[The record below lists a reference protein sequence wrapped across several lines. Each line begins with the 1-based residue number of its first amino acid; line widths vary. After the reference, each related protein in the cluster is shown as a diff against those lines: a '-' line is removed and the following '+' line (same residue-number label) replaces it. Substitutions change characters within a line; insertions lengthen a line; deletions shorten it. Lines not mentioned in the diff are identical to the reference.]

1 MLTDV
6 LKKGRKETLSYNID
20 ARVLVTLITL
30 DVANKLTVGPRC
42 FSIELSRFD
51 SNNEVSYRDLSSGN
65 EVNVAV
71 SSRRWKDVNVSV
83 AKQSEAAI
91 KGLPVLQH
99 ELTTRTT
106 FYRAVHSTIRTAIRR
121 KKVREMWGTSW
132 KL

>member
-1 MLTDV
+1 MMKDTGRNKKENIFSFLFFCILLVFSHLPNQVSRLDRFPSLVLFIRIQMLTDV

-51 SNNEVSYRDLSSGN
+51 SNNGVSYRDLSSGN

-71 SSRRWKDVNVSV
+71 SSRR
-83 AKQSEAAI
+83 
-91 KGLPVLQH
+91 
-99 ELTTRTT
+99 
-106 FYRAVHSTIRTAIRR
+106 
-121 KKVREMWGTSW
+121 
-132 KL
+132 

>member
-1 MLTDV
+1 MMKDTGRNKKENIFPFLFFCILLVFSHLPNQVSRLDRFPSLVLFIRIQMLTDV

-51 SNNEVSYRDLSSGN
+51 SNNGVSYRDLSSGN

-71 SSRRWKDVNVSV
+71 SSRR
-83 AKQSEAAI
+83 
-91 KGLPVLQH
+91 
-99 ELTTRTT
+99 
-106 FYRAVHSTIRTAIRR
+106 
-121 KKVREMWGTSW
+121 
-132 KL
+132 